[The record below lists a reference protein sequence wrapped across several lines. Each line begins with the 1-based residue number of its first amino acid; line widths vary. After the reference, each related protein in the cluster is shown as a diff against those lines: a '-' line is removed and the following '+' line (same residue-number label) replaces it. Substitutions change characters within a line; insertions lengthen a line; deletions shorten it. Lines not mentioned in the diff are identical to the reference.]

1 MLGENCILINLW
13 LNISFFSLFS
23 YLAIISR
30 GGTPENSRWGCPG
43 SPNLDPL
50 IKNKTLTAVINFV
63 SFRNFIT

>member
-1 MLGENCILINLW
+1 MLGENCILINLR

-30 GGTPENSRWGCPG
+30 GVTPKNSGWGCPG
-43 SPNLDPL
+43 SPNTDLL
-50 IKNKTLTAVINFV
+50 IKNKRLTAVINIV